1 MDNPHLTPAGARLAQ
16 CSDEDACSVV
26 SCAVC
31 LKEIPADSIRVT
43 DAQEYVHHFCGLDC
57 LEIWR
62 KQAAADVG
70 QSGSPRSDRLK

>member
-16 CSDEDACSVV
+16 CSDEDACTVV

-62 KQAAADVG
+62 EQAALG
-70 QSGSPRSDRLK
+70 GG